1 MTRFPVAAVSAVSV
15 LAAAAAAVPPEGD
28 RVLAC
33 RADALTSAQRARHA
47 ASTEKL
53 LKNASR
59 RELPGGYELSVP
71 PKAFTPAELA
81 EWVAD
86 ESRCCPFLDFQASLP
101 ANGTMTLRL
110 EGGPEV
116 KAFLRAELG
125 L

>member
-1 MTRFPVAAVSAVSV
+1 MTRFPVAAVSAVSF
-15 LAAAAAAVPPEGD
+15 LAGAAAAASPEGN

-33 RADALTSAQRARHA
+33 RADALTPAQRTRHR

-53 LKNASR
+53 LTNASR
-59 RELPGGYELSVP
+59 RELPGGYELSVS
-71 PKAFTPAELA
+71 PKALTPAELA

-86 ESRCCPFLDFQASLP
+86 EARCCPFLDFQASLP

-125 L
+125 F